1 MIAEIQDP
9 FVGEAL
15 NRKIDYQLKKIES
28 GVARE
33 LYNSSGDSLIN
44 MYRNMSL
51 VAGLNDRVKSPYI
64 EFILSSPI
72 GEDLPDEKFSEVA
85 KEYLER
91 MGYGDSCY
99 TIIKNV

>member
-44 MYRNMSL
+44 MYRNECFRAL
-51 VAGLNDRVKSPYI
+51 
-64 EFILSSPI
+64 F
-72 GEDLPDEKFSEVA
+72 FSIH
-85 KEYLER
+85 L
-91 MGYGDSCY
+91 
-99 TIIKNV
+99 

>member
-33 LYNSSGDSLIN
+33 LYNSSVILLLICIVICPLL
-44 MYRNMSL
+44 L
-51 VAGLNDRVKSPYI
+51 V
-64 EFILSSPI
+64 
-72 GEDLPDEKFSEVA
+72 
-85 KEYLER
+85 
-91 MGYGDSCY
+91 
-99 TIIKNV
+99 

>member
-33 LYNSSGDSLIN
+33 LYNSIVICPLL
-44 MYRNMSL
+44 L
-51 VAGLNDRVKSPYI
+51 V
-64 EFILSSPI
+64 
-72 GEDLPDEKFSEVA
+72 
-85 KEYLER
+85 
-91 MGYGDSCY
+91 
-99 TIIKNV
+99 

>member
-33 LYNSSGDSLIN
+33 LYNSSCEITI
-44 MYRNMSL
+44 YRIYS
-51 VAGLNDRVKSPYI
+51 
-64 EFILSSPI
+64 
-72 GEDLPDEKFSEVA
+72 
-85 KEYLER
+85 
-91 MGYGDSCY
+91 
-99 TIIKNV
+99 

>member
-51 VAGLNDRVKSPYI
+51 VAGLNDRVKITIYRN
-64 EFILSSPI
+64 FILSSPDRGRI
-72 GEDLPDEKFSEVA
+72 FRTKKFSEIA
-85 KEYLER
+85 KEYLE
-91 MGYGDSCY
+91 
-99 TIIKNV
+99 KNGVR

>member
-44 MYRNMSL
+44 MYRICTLLL
-51 VAGLNDRVKSPYI
+51 V
-64 EFILSSPI
+64 
-72 GEDLPDEKFSEVA
+72 
-85 KEYLER
+85 
-91 MGYGDSCY
+91 
-99 TIIKNV
+99 